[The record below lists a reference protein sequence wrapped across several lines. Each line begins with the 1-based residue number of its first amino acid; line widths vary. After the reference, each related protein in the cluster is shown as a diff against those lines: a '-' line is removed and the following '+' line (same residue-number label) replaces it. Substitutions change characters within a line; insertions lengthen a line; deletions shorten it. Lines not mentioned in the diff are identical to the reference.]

1 MYALFEDA
9 GKFQTGR
16 ILSEAES
23 SAQIELESG
32 KRLKAKSAN
41 ILLKFD
47 KPSPNVLMAE
57 AAALSATIELDLAWE
72 FAPSDEFSFQEL
84 AQEYFSDNAT
94 LAQQTAALI
103 SLFQAPHYFRRS
115 GKGKF
120 KKASADVLQQAL
132 AAIEKKKLIQQQI
145 EAWALALGEGSCP
158 EPIAAQLYKIL
169 FKPDKNAAEYK
180 AVVEASRA
188 THLAPL
194 ALLQKA
200 GAITSAYEFHWQR
213 FLFDN
218 FPKGIGFPALE
229 AHVIKNT
236 LPTSTAQAYSID
248 DSQTTEIDDALSVQ
262 GLGTGEVVVG
272 IHIAA
277 PALALTPGHAI
288 DQIARQRLST
298 VYMPGNKIT
307 MLPDHVV
314 QSYTL
319 QEGRDCPAVSLYLR
333 VDESTLDILESE
345 TRVEQVFIAAN
356 LRHDMLDDVV
366 TEAWLANPATVLP
379 AGKNIPQMPHT
390 QLAFLY
396 RLAQHRKAQ
405 REVVRGKPENF
416 NRPDYNFR
424 VITLD
429 DQAPKG
435 DERVEISQRHRGAP
449 LDLMVAEAMILANS
463 TWGQWLSDLGV
474 PGIYRSQASLLPGV
488 KVRMGTK
495 ALPHA
500 GIGVPC
506 YAWSTS
512 PLRRYTDLVNQWQI
526 IACAQHGNTAALAA
540 PFKPK
545 DVDLFSI
552 ISAFEAAYSSY
563 NGYQSSMERFWT
575 LQYLQQNAV
584 EEVEATVF
592 KSFEGEPPMARA
604 DNLPL
609 VLPVIG
615 SGNLARG
622 TRVLLRISGI
632 DNISLDV
639 HGQFIE
645 VLQDAATLTGDI
657 TAQSQQD
664 DDDETPAGPLAIAVD
679 VDEVTAPEVPQP

>member
-229 AHVIKNT
+229 APVIKNT

-314 QSYTL
+314 QTYTL

-366 TEAWLANPATVLP
+366 TEAWLANPATELP
-379 AGKNIPQMPHT
+379 AGKDIPQMPHA

-396 RLAQHRKAQ
+396 RLAQQRKAQ

-645 VLQDAATLTGDI
+645 VLQDAATRTGDI